1 METSLFNY
9 VLFWVVIIGLCM
21 GSFFNVVILRSLSDE
36 SIVFPASKC
45 PKCGNKLKPW
55 HNIPVL
61 SYLFLRGKCA
71 FCKEKISIQYPIIEL
86 LTALMFAGCF
96 LKFGI
101 TWQTL
106 FAIIVCSSLL
116 IMTMTDLKE
125 KLVDC
130 KIAIGL
136 GVVGVLYNLLV
147 NGDFIYSILGM
158 LLGIVIL
165 ELIARVGYIFTG
177 SRAMG
182 EADTYVAGALG
193 ACFGFPAILTI
204 LMYSL
209 VASMIFILPVFVY
222 NQYKNHNR
230 FVCVML
236 ILFTLAILVF
246 KTLWQNYFTL
256 GFLAITGL
264 VLAVSILKSIKNN
277 EENRNLLPFVPAFAL
292 ATLYFLFI

>member
-1 METSLFNY
+1 MEIELSRYILCW
-9 VLFWVVIIGLCM
+9 LVIIGLCM
-21 GSFFNVVILRSLSDE
+21 GSFFNVVILRSLSNE

-45 PKCGNKLKPW
+45 PKCGNALKPW

-86 LTALMFAGCF
+86 LTAVLYAGCF

-106 FAIIVCSSLL
+106 FAIVLCSCLL

-130 KIAIGL
+130 RIAIAL
-136 GVVGVLYNLLV
+136 AVVGCVYNFFV
-147 NGDFIYSILGM
+147 NGDILTSILG
-158 LLGIVIL
+158 LLTGVIIL
-165 ELIARVGYIFTG
+165 EALARLGYLFTG

-182 EADTYVAGALG
+182 EADSYVAGALG

-204 LMYSL
+204 LLYSL
-209 VASMIFILPVFVY
+209 LASMIFILPIFVY
-222 NQYKNHNR
+222 NQYKNNNK
-230 FVCVML
+230 FVCIMTV
-236 ILFTLAILVF
+236 LFTTAILVF

-256 GFLAITGL
+256 GFLALTGL
-264 VLAVSILKSIKNN
+264 VLSFSILRSIKQ
-277 EENRNLLPFVPAFAL
+277 EENRNLLPYVPAFTL